1 MARCFAVVQL
11 VHRLSPQAYH
21 PPRVCVEG
29 GNITGWGEFK
39 ASDGLGV
46 GCYTGDI
53 YKIKPVDDT
62 ATTACVYP
70 S

>member
-1 MARCFAVVQL
+1 MLWSNWSTVYPLKFTTHL
-11 VHRLSPQAYH
+11 VGG
-21 PPRVCVEG
+21 G